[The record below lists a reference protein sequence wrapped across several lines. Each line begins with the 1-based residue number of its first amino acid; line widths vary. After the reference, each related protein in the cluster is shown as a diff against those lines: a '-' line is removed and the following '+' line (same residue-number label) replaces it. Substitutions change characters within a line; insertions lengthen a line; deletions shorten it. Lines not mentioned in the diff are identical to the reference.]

1 MEGTYDIETE
11 DRSMFLDSLSQ
22 PRLSVVKERVVAH
35 TPAIAPLD
43 VFSISAVND
52 ASSTSMVQFSIQ
64 LVQFSSAKPIR
75 ASCFARRANFP
86 EDKSQ
91 TEHPVVKVPVH

>member
-1 MEGTYDIETE
+1 MEETYDIETE

-22 PRLSVVKERVVAH
+22 SQLSVVKERAVAH

-64 LVQFSSAKPIR
+64 LVQFSSAR
-75 ASCFARRANFP
+75 AHTSSLFRTEGKFP
-86 EDKSQ
+86 RG
-91 TEHPVVKVPVH
+91 